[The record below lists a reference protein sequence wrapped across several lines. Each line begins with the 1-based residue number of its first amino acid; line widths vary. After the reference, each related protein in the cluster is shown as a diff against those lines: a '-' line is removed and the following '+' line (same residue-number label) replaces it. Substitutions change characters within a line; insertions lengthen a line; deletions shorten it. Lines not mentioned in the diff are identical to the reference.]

1 MVLADFSDRC
11 TRCVL
16 EVESLCARA
25 GRPRWFFRTVLK
37 RCATGCV
44 CHRGAVVCVNGPLDG
59 RRNASGPAS
68 PETVTAVP
76 VIDTAAWTF
85 FRARGTQCLCW
96 RWTTRWVRLAVTRPG
111 VRLGA
116 RRRCLR
122 LGAWRGVLRWLHLPA
137 RCVRPR
143 RSARRASSVRF
154 GGRSLVGAAL
164 CAPVDGGHL
173 RAPLRD
179 RDARSAQCVGCE
191 PARGGRPARCGPALV
206 IGALPRATRCRPAP
220 SSCRRSSARCASSA
234 RCTWRGA
241 VRCAG
246 GSIAPAENFV
256 GTEWRG
262 DSRRG

>member
-1 MVLADFSDRC
+1 MRHECSSSSRAVCGPRFCRGASLGGGSVGPLHSVRSWNRMVLADFSDRC

-16 EVESLCARA
+16 EVESLCARGA
-25 GRPRWFFRTVLK
+25 PSVVLPY
-37 RCATGCV
+37 RLETCATGCV

-96 RWTTRWVRLAVTRPG
+96 RWATRWVRLAVTRPG

-164 CAPVDGGHL
+164 CAPVDGG
-173 RAPLRD
+173 A
-179 RDARSAQCVGCE
+179 SAC
-191 PARGGRPARCGPALV
+191 AASGP
-206 IGALPRATRCRPAP
+206 
-220 SSCRRSSARCASSA
+220 RCAFGS
-234 RCTWRGA
+234 
-241 VRCAG
+241 VR
-246 GSIAPAENFV
+246 
-256 GTEWRG
+256 RL
-262 DSRRG
+262 